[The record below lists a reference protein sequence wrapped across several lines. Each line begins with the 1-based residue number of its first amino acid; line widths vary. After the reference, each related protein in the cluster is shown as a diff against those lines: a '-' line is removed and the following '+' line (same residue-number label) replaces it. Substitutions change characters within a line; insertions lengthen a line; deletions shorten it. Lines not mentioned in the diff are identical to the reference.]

1 MCVEDTLQSVVD
13 YGETDRFRL
22 VVCAC
27 VRPSERERESERE
40 LWLLRGVV
48 NVQTGSFE
56 VQTKTDRWA
65 RRWRESVRVSVRP
78 TQSGC

>member
-27 VRPSERERESERE
+27 VRPSERARERERIMVIKRSRECSDRLFRGSDKNRSVGQKMEGECESE
-40 LWLLRGVV
+40 
-48 NVQTGSFE
+48 
-56 VQTKTDRWA
+56 
-65 RRWRESVRVSVRP
+65 
-78 TQSGC
+78 C